1 MNAAFNR
8 KGESME
14 RKKLLFIYNPLAGKT
29 ILKNKLSAVIE
40 LFMKQGFSVNIYAT
54 RYSGEAIEIVKEVG
68 DQFDRIVCAGGDGT
82 LHETMV
88 GLMSF
93 PKHKRCPCG
102 FIPTGTVNDF
112 ANGIGIPKRIAPAAE
127 VAGAGIEIPYD
138 IGSMNDRYF
147 NYIAAF
153 GAFTAVSYETPQAT
167 KNILGRIAYFLDAL
181 TKLPQIKPYHM
192 IVRVDGEH
200 AAEDDFVLG
209 MVTNAMSVGGF
220 PLFKKSK
227 VSLNDGLFEG
237 IFVRNPKNPIELSA
251 AVTALM
257 GAKENEQIVLLR
269 GKQFEIIGDEKTPY
283 TVDGENGGEH
293 KKVLIDNEHEAVTYI
308 KSPEKMKNKRKST
321 SISKKD

>member
-1 MNAAFNR
+1 
-8 KGESME
+8 ME
-14 RKKLLFIYNPLAGKT
+14 RRKLLFIYNPLAGKT
-29 ILKNKLSAVIE
+29 VLKNKLSAVIE
-40 LFMKQGFSVNIYAT
+40 MFMKQGFSVNIYAT
-54 RYSGEAIEIVKEVG
+54 RYSGEATEIVREVG
-68 DQFDRIVCAGGDGT
+68 DQFDRIVCSGGDGT

-93 PKHKRCPCG
+93 PRQKRCPCG
-102 FIPTGTVNDF
+102 FIPTGTINDF

-127 VAGAGIEIPYD
+127 VAGAGVECTYD
-138 IGSMNDRYF
+138 IGSMNDQYF

-153 GAFTAVSYETPQAT
+153 GAFTNVSYETSQAS
-167 KNILGRIAYFLDAL
+167 KNVLGRIAYFLDAL

-192 IVRVDGEH
+192 VVKVDGEF

-257 GAKENEQIVLLR
+257 GSKENEQIMAFR
-269 GKQFEIIGDEKTPY
+269 GKRFEIIGHEKTPY

-293 KKVLIDNEHEAVTYI
+293 RNVVIENKHEAVTYI
-308 KSPEKMKNKRKST
+308 KSPGRISNK
-321 SISKKD
+321 